1 MTGQMIRE
9 IRQKKGFSQKQ
20 FAHLLGVS
28 QPFIS
33 AIESGT
39 KPSLSLVKKIED
51 ITGEDCSHIVAE
63 IKAHKE
69 FLKKVKRLDYEK
81 RKAVENLIDRIDNVV
96 KAKEKSEV
104 QQ

>member
-81 RKAVENLIDRIDNVV
+81 RKAVENLIDRI
-96 KAKEKSEV
+96 
-104 QQ
+104 